1 MKGRPKKEAGNIG
14 MTVAGPDGIT
24 GMQKAKGIMRY
35 SDTIAAG
42 PVTASKKALA
52 RRKLNK
58 RERDFLNL
66 VKGAKDLK
74 GSEPDLEDLEKLRKE
89 KIKKSKKKASKAALK
104 KRGFSEGG
112 SVSQRMRGTGAAIR
126 GTKFKGVF

>member
-1 MKGRPKKEAGNIG
+1 MKGRPQKEAGNIG
-14 MTVAGPDGIT
+14 MTVAGADGMK
-24 GMQKAKGIMRY
+24 GMEKARGIMQP
-35 SDTIAAG
+35 SDRIAAG

-52 RRKLNK
+52 RRGLNK

-66 VKGAKDLK
+66 VKGAKDRK
-74 GSEPDLEDLEKLRKE
+74 GSEHDLEHLEKLRKE